1 MTPASVALSS
11 YQLALALRTPAAFE
25 AAAHALARAV
35 RADTAPG
42 LHTPAAALTGP
53 RLVVDNDRIAS

>member
-1 MTPASVALSS
+1 MTPAALALSS

-35 RADTAPG
+35 RADAVPG
-42 LHTPAAALTGP
+42 LQPPAPTFTAP
-53 RLVVDNDRIAS
+53 RLVVDNARIAS